1 MDPLAQLFAA
11 GPASQTP
18 GLGMPSCPGCLGA
31 ANQRLMADPTGG
43 MAAMANLQQM
53 MMGQQQMM
61 MQLLT
66 LLMQLMAGSG
76 GLANLAQGG
85 SPNAGGS
92 PGFNAGG
99 SPGFNAGGSPS
110 VGGSSGGGGG
120 AFNTPGGVAADPS
133 QFQGGTEM
141 SRRLAA
147 AALRESTDGDSN
159 GGWCARDVGEAL
171 RAVGLGVARGDAWTK
186 AAVLAGDPRFREL
199 KVAPN
204 EIDKLPPGAIIVW
217 DKGPGLPYGHISIA
231 LGDGREASD
240 LLKKQMHLKT
250 SYRVFLPI

>member
-18 GLGMPSCPGCLGA
+18 SFGMPSCPGCLGA

-66 LLMQLMAGSG
+66 LLIQLMAGSG

-85 SPNAGGS
+85 SP
-92 PGFNAGG
+92 GFNAGG
-99 SPGFNAGGSPS
+99 SPGFNSGGSPS
-110 VGGSSGGGGG
+110 VGGSSGGGGGGG

>member
-1 MDPLAQLFAA
+1 
-11 GPASQTP
+11 
-18 GLGMPSCPGCLGA
+18 
-31 ANQRLMADPTGG
+31 LMADPTGG
-43 MAAMANLQQM
+43 MAAMASLQQM
-53 MMGQQQMM
+53 MMGQQQLI

-76 GLANLAQGG
+76 GLANLAPGG
-85 SPNAGGS
+85 

-99 SPGFNAGGSPS
+99 GPGFNAGPGP
-110 VGGSSGGGGG
+110 GGTPGVAGAAGGGGGGG